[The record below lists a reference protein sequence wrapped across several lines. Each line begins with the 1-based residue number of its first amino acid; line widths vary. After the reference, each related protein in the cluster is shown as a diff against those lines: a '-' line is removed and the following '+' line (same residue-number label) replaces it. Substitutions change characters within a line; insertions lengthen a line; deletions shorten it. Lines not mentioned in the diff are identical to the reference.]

1 MRDMFDRIKA
11 WAAALKRDGLVLW
24 FAYRDPRTPW
34 YAKALALLIV
44 GYALSPIDLI
54 PDFIPVIGFLDELIL
69 LPGAIWLAIRLLP
82 CSVVLDA
89 RARALAWME
98 AHRPHPRLWLGG
110 VAIVALWILLAWM
123 AWRWLVP
130 AQP

>member
-1 MRDMFDRIKA
+1 MTMLDRLKS
-11 WAAALKRDGLVLW
+11 WARTLRREAHALYLAAR
-24 FAYRDPRTPW
+24 APRTPW
-34 YAKALALLIV
+34 YAKALALAIAA
-44 GYALSPIDLI
+44 YALSPIDLI
-54 PDFIPVIGFLDELIL
+54 PDFIPVLGFLDELIL

-98 AHRPHPRLWLGG
+98 AHRPNPRLWLGG
-110 VAIVALWILLAWM
+110 VAIVALWVLLAWA